1 VRTADPSADGRR
13 SAANRTAIG
22 GGISSRLPRGDTL
35 LLALVCVQAIL
46 VVGLASLLDSD
57 MAAGLLY
64 VVSVPGGGLGYL
76 VATLHSS
83 AEARTVSATLNF
95 IATYLVLRTIIFCTV
110 HVTRCCVNLQN
121 LNILITSISC
131 R

>member
-1 VRTADPSADGRR
+1 M
-13 SAANRTAIG
+13 
-22 GGISSRLPRGDTL
+22 
-35 LLALVCVQAIL
+35 QAIL

-95 IATYLVLRTIIFCTV
+95 IATYLVLRTITFCTV
-110 HVTRCCVNLQN
+110 RGVV
-121 LNILITSISC
+121 LIYKI
-131 R
+131 